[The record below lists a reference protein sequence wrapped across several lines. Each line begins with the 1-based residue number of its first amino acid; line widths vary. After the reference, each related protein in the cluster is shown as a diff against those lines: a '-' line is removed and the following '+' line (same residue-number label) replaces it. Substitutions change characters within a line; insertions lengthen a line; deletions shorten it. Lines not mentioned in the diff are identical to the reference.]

1 MPDER
6 KANPPAD
13 LSLAAAGDLDAL
25 SRVLPLIEDR
35 VREIAAQVLRGDRA
49 QRWVQAS
56 SLVQRAFLRLLDQ
69 RAVDFGDQAR
79 VTAVLATIMRR
90 VVIDIAR
97 HETALRR
104 GGDAS
109 RVALHQ
115 WGEAA
120 ERNGHAG
127 RAGRG
132 EAGGGG
138 GGVDALEIEDALVA
152 LSAVAPDAAR
162 VAELRLWGG
171 MEFEEIAVATDATP
185 ARVRALWNRAKAWLA
200 REIGVRE
207 RGEEGK
213 GGAG

>member
-1 MPDER
+1 MPDEH
-6 KANPPAD
+6 KANPGED

-35 VREIAAQVLRGDRA
+35 VREIAAQTLRGDRA
-49 QRWVQAS
+49 QKWVQAS

-109 RVALHQ
+109 RIALHR
-115 WGEAA
+115 WGETAGQ
-120 ERNGHAG
+120 NGHGGVPG
-127 RAGRG
+127 RASDGI
-132 EAGGGG
+132 
-138 GGVDALEIEDALVA
+138 DALEIEDALVA

-185 ARVRALWNRAKAWLA
+185 ARVRTLWNRAKAWLA

-207 RGEEGK
+207 
-213 GGAG
+213 GGAAG